1 MPQGIQAQTVAHMQ
15 LIRNKNLKV
24 IPVLNKIDLATAKVA
39 DCKRALEES
48 FGFEENDIIEI
59 SAKANIN
66 IDKVLQAIIEKIPPP
81 VGDSKK
87 PLRALVFSSQYHS
100 HKGVIIHIRIFDGQI
115 DMVKLAVS
123 QADPSSSMLQFMAS
137 KASFS
142 PIEIGYFHPE
152 MKVNQLLSAGEVGY
166 IATGLKDLS
175 LARIGDTLGFLNS
188 EIKLLEGYREPKPM
202 VYLCLYPTSN
212 DDFLILRDSL
222 EKLHLSDCS
231 FSYKLH
237 SSAALGKGYLCGF
250 LGLLHADVIRE
261 RLEKEFN
268 LSVIATA
275 PTVEYQL
282 NKKNGETVFIHTPE
296 DFPDPSLIEST
307 KEPMMFTTIYT
318 PKETVGNV
326 MQLCE
331 EKRGKFINMEYI
343 LNQVQLTYILP
354 LAEMILNFFDNLKS
368 ISSGYASLDYEF
380 YEYETAKAV
389 KLEILINKKP
399 IDAFSQ
405 IVIKEQAIKIANK
418 LVDKLKDNIP
428 RHQFQIPIQAAL
440 GGTII
445 ARSDV
450 KSFRKDVTQKLY
462 GGDRTRKD
470 KLLEAQKRG
479 KKRLRQFGQ
488 VEIPQEAF
496 FNLYKQE

>member
-1 MPQGIQAQTVAHMQ
+1 
-15 LIRNKNLKV
+15 
-24 IPVLNKIDLATAKVA
+24 
-39 DCKRALEES
+39 
-48 FGFEENDIIEI
+48 
-59 SAKANIN
+59 
-66 IDKVLQAIIEKIPPP
+66 
-81 VGDSKK
+81 
-87 PLRALVFSSQYHS
+87 
-100 HKGVIIHIRIFDGQI
+100 
-115 DMVKLAVS
+115 
-123 QADPSSSMLQFMAS
+123 
-137 KASFS
+137 
-142 PIEIGYFHPE
+142 
-152 MKVNQLLSAGEVGY
+152 
-166 IATGLKDLS
+166 
-175 LARIGDTLGFLNS
+175 
-188 EIKLLEGYREPKPM
+188 
-202 VYLCLYPTSN
+202 
-212 DDFLILRDSL
+212 
-222 EKLHLSDCS
+222 
-231 FSYKLH
+231 
-237 SSAALGKGYLCGF
+237 
-250 LGLLHADVIRE
+250 
-261 RLEKEFN
+261 LEKEFN